1 MVCVCVW
8 VCVCV
13 CVYVC
18 VPGVLIIQIFMH
30 VNIWVYTMCSLISC
44 ANILLCTQQHVNI
57 SDENLDADIT
67 DENLH
72 PNIWVS
78 SLSPFTIRRV
88 FHLDFKNYLFFS
100 KVSSLGFWTFWNFWK
115 RYRKRCNVRSTF
127 LKLWRRIIGQRTVPR
142 TKTI

>member
-100 KVSSLGFWTFWNFWK
+100 KVDELTQI
-115 RYRKRCNVRSTF
+115 
-127 LKLWRRIIGQRTVPR
+127 LWRGFRSHPWEEGSIVSSGRFMAVGTYFRTGHAIM
-142 TKTI
+142 KTQ

>member
-1 MVCVCVW
+1 
-8 VCVCV
+8 
-13 CVYVC
+13 
-18 VPGVLIIQIFMH
+18 
-30 VNIWVYTMCSLISC
+30 MCSLISC

-100 KVSSLGFWTFWNFWK
+100 KVDELTQI
-115 RYRKRCNVRSTF
+115 
-127 LKLWRRIIGQRTVPR
+127 LWRGFRSHP
-142 TKTI
+142 